1 MWCGGSLGQS
11 VLTEFVCLRRL
22 FVCAVSVV
30 TLSCSPA
37 GVPVDAR
44 AADSPVMT
52 AFVADGDFAFG
63 LTFADGTQVGE
74 QDMPGTVIPPG
85 VYQINVSDTTTE
97 GDFDLAGNGVDLSTG
112 IEQTAQV
119 TWTVTFLPCSL
130 YSYRNDQQPAGIE
143 WFQTSATPSSS
154 APCGPS
160 ALVIPTAPAITTTPR
175 PPITVSHAPV
185 PNQTKLSAIGTVI
198 SSTPFRGTL
207 DCLIGSRGSVALT
220 FRERP
225 VKTLLAGRYDIS
237 VDDRAPGWGL
247 LLRKP
252 DGGLVTVTRTRFVGH
267 RETSLVLSGG
277 TWSAATGSPASERPF
292 TVR

>member
-1 MWCGGSLGQS
+1 MEPSA
-11 VLTEFVCLRRL
+11 LTRPVRLRRL
-22 FVCAVSVV
+22 LFCVVSVV
-30 TLSCSPA
+30 ALSCSFA
-37 GVPVDAR
+37 CVLVGAR
-44 AADSPVMT
+44 AAVSTVMT
-52 AFVADGDFAFG
+52 AYVAEGDFAFG

-97 GDFDLAGNGVDLSTG
+97 GNFDLAGNGVDLSTG
-112 IEQTAQV
+112 IEQTEQV
-119 TWTVTFLPCSL
+119 TWAVTFLPCSL
-130 YSYRNDQQPAGIE
+130 YSYRNDQQPGGIE
-143 WFQTSATPSSS
+143 WFQTSAAPSSS
-154 APCGPS
+154 APCGPT
-160 ALVIPTAPAITTTPR
+160 ALVIPVAPAIPTTPQ

-185 PNQTKLSAIGTVI
+185 PNETKLSAIGTVI

-207 DCLIGSRGSVALT
+207 DCSIGSRGSLALT

-225 VKTLLAGRYDIS
+225 AKTLLAGRYEIS
-237 VDDRAPGWGL
+237 VNDRAPGWGL

-252 DGGLVTVTRTRFVGH
+252 DGRRVTVTKTRFVGH

-277 TWSAATGSPASERPF
+277 TWSAATTGSQAAEQFF